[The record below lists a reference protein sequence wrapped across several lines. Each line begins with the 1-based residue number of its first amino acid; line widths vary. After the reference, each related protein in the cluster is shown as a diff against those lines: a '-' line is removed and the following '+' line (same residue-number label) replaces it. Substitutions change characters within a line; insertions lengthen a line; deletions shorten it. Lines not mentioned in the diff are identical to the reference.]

1 MVLQIVVSATVIME
15 HSADWGCMPARARER
30 AVVHAGADNAASK
43 MDLVN
48 LPLPPLCV
56 LYNEQTA
63 LGLDRVIGP
72 LFHCVISS
80 S

>member
-15 HSADWGCMPARARER
+15 HSADWGCMTARARER
-30 AVVHAGADNAASK
+30 AVVYAGAGADNAASK

-63 LGLDRVIGP
+63 RTRPRRWTVVLIVSFP
-72 LFHCVISS
+72 
-80 S
+80 